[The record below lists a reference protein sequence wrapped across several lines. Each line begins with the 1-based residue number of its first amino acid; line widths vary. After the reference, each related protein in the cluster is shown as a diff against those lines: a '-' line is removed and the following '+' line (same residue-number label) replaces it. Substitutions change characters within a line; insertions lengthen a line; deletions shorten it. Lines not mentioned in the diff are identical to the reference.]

1 VRERER
7 DKNKKKKGKRKE
19 KRKERERERER
30 GTQQQ
35 EESSSSNR
43 LLPSSGAHLLLF
55 HRFLLCYFF
64 IFWTHFHSFTK
75 PSKKLTHKAK
85 CQILVSFDFS
95 KRVILALKLWWKLN
109 STFEALDY
117 VMGLGFRVGGE
128 GKGNGNPR
136 DLKFPICG
144 SALRMPSLLF
154 R

>member
-7 DKNKKKKGKRKE
+7 EREIKQEKKKE
-19 KRKERERERER
+19 KRKEREREREEHNNNKKAAAAT
-30 GTQQQ
+30 GHYYLPQVLI
-35 EESSSSNR
+35 SSS
-43 LLPSSGAHLLLF
+43 F
-55 HRFLLCYFF
+55 IDFLLCYFF

-95 KRVILALKLWWKLN
+95 KRVILPLKLWWKLN

-144 SALRMPSLLF
+144 STLRMPALLF